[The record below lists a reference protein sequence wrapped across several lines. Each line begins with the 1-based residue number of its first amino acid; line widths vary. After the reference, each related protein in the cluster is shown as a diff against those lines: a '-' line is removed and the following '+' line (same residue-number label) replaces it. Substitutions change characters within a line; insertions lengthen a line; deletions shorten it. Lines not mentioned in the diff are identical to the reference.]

1 MKKYLLIIV
10 GCLSL
15 GLGIIGM
22 FLPVLPTTPFLLLS
36 AGCFLRSSKSL
47 YDWLLNHKHLGGY
60 IKDFIEHKAISKKI
74 KITII
79 TTLWATILLSV
90 MIVELMWIKILLI
103 LIAIG
108 VSVHILH
115 FKTKKLHFKTKKQKK
130 KNKNLK
136 KYFGVIFFLFK
147 E

>member
-15 GLGIIGM
+15 GLGVIGM

-47 YDWLLNHKHLGGY
+47 YDWLLNHKYFGEY
-60 IKDFIEHKAISKKI
+60 IKDFIEHRARSKKI

-79 TTLWATILLSV
+79 TTLWVTILVSV
-90 MIVELMWIKILLI
+90 ILVDLTWVKILLI

-115 FKTKKLHFKTKKQKK
+115 FKTKK
-130 KNKNLK
+130 
-136 KYFGVIFFLFK
+136 
-147 E
+147 

>member
-36 AGCFLRSSKSL
+36 AGCFLRSAKSL
-47 YDWLLNHKHLGGY
+47 YDWLVNHKYFGEY
-60 IKDFIEHKAISKKI
+60 IKDFMEHRAISKKI

-79 TTLWATILLSV
+79 TTLWATILVSV
-90 MIVELMWIKILLI
+90 VLVDLTWVKILLI

-115 FKTKKLHFKTKKQKK
+115 FKTKK
-130 KNKNLK
+130 
-136 KYFGVIFFLFK
+136 
-147 E
+147 

>member
-10 GCLSL
+10 GCISL

-60 IKDFIEHKAISKKI
+60 IKDFMEHRAISKKI

-79 TTLWATILLSV
+79 TTLWATILVSV
-90 MIVELMWIKILLI
+90 VLVDLTWVKILLI

-115 FKTKKLHFKTKKQKK
+115 FKTKK
-130 KNKNLK
+130 
-136 KYFGVIFFLFK
+136 
-147 E
+147 

>member
-10 GCLSL
+10 GCISL
-15 GLGIIGM
+15 GLGVIGM

-60 IKDFIEHKAISKKI
+60 IKDFMEHRAICKKI

-79 TTLWATILLSV
+79 TTLWATILVSV
-90 MIVELMWIKILLI
+90 VLVDLTWVKILLI

-115 FKTKKLHFKTKKQKK
+115 FKTKK
-130 KNKNLK
+130 
-136 KYFGVIFFLFK
+136 
-147 E
+147 

>member
-47 YDWLLNHKHLGGY
+47 YDWLLNHKYFGEY
-60 IKDFIEHKAISKKI
+60 IKDFIEHRAISKKI
-74 KITII
+74 KITIM
-79 TTLWATILLSV
+79 LKSV
-90 MIVELMWIKILLI
+90 VLI
-103 LIAIG
+103 LFTYSPI
-108 VSVHILH
+108 
-115 FKTKKLHFKTKKQKK
+115 
-130 KNKNLK
+130 NL
-136 KYFGVIFFLFK
+136 FTSIFMI
-147 E
+147 

>member
-10 GCLSL
+10 GCISL

-60 IKDFIEHKAISKKI
+60 IRDFIEHKAISKRI

-90 MIVELMWIKILLI
+90 MIVEIIWVKILLI

-115 FKTKKLHFKTKKQKK
+115 FKTKK
-130 KNKNLK
+130 
-136 KYFGVIFFLFK
+136 
-147 E
+147 

>member
-10 GCLSL
+10 GCISL
-15 GLGIIGM
+15 GLGVIGM

-60 IKDFIEHKAISKKI
+60 IRDFIEHKAISKKI

-90 MIVELMWIKILLI
+90 MIVEIIWVKILLI

-115 FKTKKLHFKTKKQKK
+115 FKTKK
-130 KNKNLK
+130 
-136 KYFGVIFFLFK
+136 
-147 E
+147 

>member
-90 MIVELMWIKILLI
+90 MIVGLMWVKTLLI

-115 FKTKKLHFKTKKQKK
+115 FKTKK
-130 KNKNLK
+130 
-136 KYFGVIFFLFK
+136 
-147 E
+147 

>member
-47 YDWLLNHKHLGGY
+47 YDWLLNHKYFGEY
-60 IKDFIEHKAISKKI
+60 IKDFIEHRKKKKKI

-79 TTLWATILLSV
+79 TTLWATILVSV
-90 MIVELMWIKILLI
+90 VLVDLTWVKILLI

-115 FKTKKLHFKTKKQKK
+115 FKTKK
-130 KNKNLK
+130 
-136 KYFGVIFFLFK
+136 
-147 E
+147 

>member
-47 YDWLLNHKHLGGY
+47 YDWLLNHKYFGEY
-60 IKDFIEHKAISKKI
+60 IKDFIEHRAISKKI

-79 TTLWATILLSV
+79 ITLWATILVSV
-90 MIVELMWIKILLI
+90 VLVDLMWVKILLI

-115 FKTKKLHFKTKKQKK
+115 FKTKK
-130 KNKNLK
+130 
-136 KYFGVIFFLFK
+136 
-147 E
+147 

>member
-10 GCLSL
+10 GCISL
-15 GLGIIGM
+15 GLGVIGM
-22 FLPVLPTTPFLLLS
+22 FLPVLPTTPFLLLT

-60 IKDFIEHKAISKKI
+60 IKDFIEHKAISKRI

-90 MIVELMWIKILLI
+90 MIVEIIWVKILLI

-115 FKTKKLHFKTKKQKK
+115 FKTKK
-130 KNKNLK
+130 
-136 KYFGVIFFLFK
+136 
-147 E
+147 

>member
-15 GLGIIGM
+15 GLGVIGM

-60 IKDFIEHKAISKKI
+60 IRDFIEYKAISKII

-90 MIVELMWIKILLI
+90 MIVEIIWVKILLI

-115 FKTKKLHFKTKKQKK
+115 FKTKK
-130 KNKNLK
+130 
-136 KYFGVIFFLFK
+136 
-147 E
+147 